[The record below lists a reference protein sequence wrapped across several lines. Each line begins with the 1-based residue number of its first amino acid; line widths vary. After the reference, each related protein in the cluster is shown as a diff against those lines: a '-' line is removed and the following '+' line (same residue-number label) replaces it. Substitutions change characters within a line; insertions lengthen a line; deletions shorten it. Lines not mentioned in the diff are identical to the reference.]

1 VDLSPIL
8 QFFTANKDL
17 IGVVFGSGTLF
28 AIGKF
33 AWWFRQQQR
42 KQLVSLDQF
51 PFEVFKPNEVTL
63 QRLMGEGRTDELAD
77 HNIPYLQRVEGRNI
91 GRELRQRLD
100 DRGWVLI
107 LGRSGLGKTREAA
120 EVAERMSR
128 QGWTVLKLKSQGW
141 LEAPNE
147 LPEDRLGTNRQIL
160 FFLDDLHLQMEQ
172 GRDRKSPKVD
182 DPMQPAIIPLQERLL
197 RTLEAYE
204 RFVGADRLRVLAIA
218 RNEQDS
224 PTPGKLSEFDKL
236 AWSKYPQLWQRFEAY
251 EIAEVEDETIIQLF
265 EQITPNIEGI
275 QATPE
280 NFPALARKN
289 DRTFK
294 NVVLNLQKTKDQSL
308 PLTPQNYQGTVRGS
322 WEKRYQEAVKRH
334 KGAQSIYDAVDLL
347 RSLNVD
353 LKKFVVMPTAHLM
366 AGGTWRQW
374 LWKWRIREALPYLI
388 REGILDPRDGQIE
401 GKGYA
406 VEVGER
412 IPRLARLLLQL
423 SQRQPGEM
431 VFLLRDFAFALYGL
445 ERYHQSLSC
454 LNRVLEIAHSLEQL
468 TLKSDADLEEAE
480 WVKDFLF
487 ITFGVQ
493 GNVLSFLNR
502 YPESVASY
510 DKAIEFKPDYHA
522 AWYNRGISLDNLQ
535 KYDEAIASYDKAIE
549 FKPDDH
555 AAWYNRG
562 NSLDNLQKYDEAIAS
577 YDKAIEFK
585 PDDHEAWLYR
595 GAILQELGRYDDAIV
610 SYDLVL
616 KIELENSFA
625 LYGKANCY
633 SLQNNVALA
642 IDCLQQAIA
651 LEPELREGAKSDVD
665 FDPIRGN
672 DLFQALLA
680 APP

>member
-1 VDLSPIL
+1 MDLSPIL

-17 IGVVFGSGTLF
+17 IGFVFGSGAAL

-294 NVVLNLQKTKDQSL
+294 TVVLNLQRTKADLSL

-322 WEKRYQEAVKRH
+322 WEKRYLEAVKRH
-334 KGAQSIYDAVDLL
+334 QGAVPIYDAVDLL

-353 LKKFVVMPTAHLM
+353 LKKFVIMPTAHLM

-510 DKAIEFKPDYHA
+510 DKAIEFKPD
-522 AWYNRGISLDNLQ
+522 
-535 KYDEAIASYDKAIE
+535 K
-549 FKPDDH
+549 
-555 AAWYNRG
+555 
-562 NSLDNLQKYDEAIAS
+562 
-577 YDKAIEFK
+577 
-585 PDDHEAWLYR
+585 HEAWLYR

-651 LEPELREGAKSDVD
+651 LDPELREGAKSDVD
-665 FDPIRGN
+665 FDTIRGN